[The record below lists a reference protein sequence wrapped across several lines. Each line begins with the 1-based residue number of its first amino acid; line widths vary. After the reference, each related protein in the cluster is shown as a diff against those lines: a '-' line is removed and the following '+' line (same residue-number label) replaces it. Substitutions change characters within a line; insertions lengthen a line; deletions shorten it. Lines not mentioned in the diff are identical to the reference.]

1 MEKKST
7 FLNFDNKEE
16 AEKFIDDFNNR
27 MKKLKEENE
36 SNYTEHFLKDQ
47 IFTGDE
53 EILRKKNNL
62 WNIIK
67 YSALKYNCLQKQDYD
82 LYYFI
87 VENEVPV
94 EINSKG
100 EVLVIHKDLIEKK
113 FGSVFSEK
121 KNSKEVEI
129 EEVNES
135 KEQ

>member
-7 FLNFDNKEE
+7 FLNFDSKEE

-36 SNYTEHFLKDQ
+36 SDYTEHFLKDQ
-47 IFTGDE
+47 QFTGNE
-53 EILRKKNNL
+53 ETVRIKNNL

-67 YSALKYNCLQKQDYD
+67 FSSLKYNCLQKQDYD

-87 VENEVPV
+87 VENEVPI

-100 EVLVIHKDLIEKK
+100 EVLVVHKDLIEKK
-113 FGSVFSEK
+113 FGQVFK
-121 KNSKEVEI
+121 DKI
-129 EEVNES
+129 
-135 KEQ
+135 